1 MGAVRFIFTPLSH
14 VRLNPGWLHRSIS
27 QSLTYIVTL
36 SLTHCDV
43 SLFPLTSF
51 FSLIVSLVLFVS
63 LTDSFSLLLIAYDSF
78 ARCLS
83 QSLTRSLPS
92 PHTRYLS
99 HTAQSHA
106 LPLSRMTPLTRCICL
121 NSFLIPFTHRLSF
134 THCLSQSL
142 SYFLSAPLSHVLSL
156 IQSRILSL
164 SPMVL
169 THDRPSHSL
178 SLRL

>member
-1 MGAVRFIFTPLSH
+1 MVASLYLSVTHMHCHSLSH
-14 VRLNPGWLHRSIS
+14 SS
-27 QSLTYIVTL
+27 
-36 SLTHCDV
+36 HCDV

-106 LPLSRMTPLTRCICL
+106 LPLSRMTPLTRCVSDSQL
-121 NSFLIPFTHRLSF
+121 VSHSFHPP
-134 THCLSQSL
+134 SL
-142 SYFLSAPLSHVLSL
+142 F
-156 IQSRILSL
+156 
-164 SPMVL
+164 
-169 THDRPSHSL
+169 HSL
-178 SLRL
+178 SLSVSLLFSLRPPLTRSLSHTVTHSFSLSHGTHS